1 MLDLLTKTTMAG
13 LFRRERVDDGFLWRH
28 SLPKRT
34 GADRRVLNIE

>member
-13 LFRRERVDDGFLWRH
+13 LFHRERVDDGFLWRH

-34 GADRRVLNIE
+34 GANRRVLNIE